1 VERYGATVSFSIVS
15 IEVLQPGPRAELLL
29 KAIAA
34 ALKADLIVAN
44 RPGVQE
50 LVASMP
56 YPVAR
61 DRVRRAIARA
71 GDPDGE
77 IIRIA

>member
-1 VERYGATVSFSIVS
+1 MSFSIVR
-15 IEVLQPGPRAELLL
+15 IEVLQPGPRAEHLLQ
-29 KAIAA
+29 AIAA

-50 LVASMP
+50 LVASVP
-56 YPVAR
+56 YPAACG
-61 DRVRRAIARA
+61 RVRRAIARE
-71 GDPDGE
+71 GDPHGE